1 MGKEFSIKDF
11 RTYAA
16 NFHFI
21 DSLLKETRKRLPKND
36 LIKKKIK
43 ANFKTLGSRMGA
55 KMKSVATEILQFGT
69 SQISELEQNG
79 QIDIIIDNEPI
90 TILLSEVE
98 ITSDDIP
105 GLLVANKGSLTVA
118 LDIILTQELELEG
131 LAREFV
137 NKVQKIRK
145 DNNYEL
151 TDRIQV
157 MVEETD
163 LLKNAL
169 NHFNSYICTEI
180 LADKIEFSSKIEDGT
195 EIEINDFKINVFIT
209 KT

>member
-1 MGKEFSIKDF
+1 
-11 RTYAA
+11 
-16 NFHFI
+16 
-21 DSLLKETRKRLPKND
+21 
-36 LIKKKIK
+36 
-43 ANFKTLGSRMGA
+43 MGA

-163 LLKNAL
+163 LLKNGL